1 MNKDKTNQAYGC
13 ITVEDPVLDMTF
25 SLPTDKDGNFLD
37 EASQIIV
44 DQATRHWD
52 QVLPERDISPELD

>member
-1 MNKDKTNQAYGC
+1 
-13 ITVEDPVLDMTF
+13 MTF

-44 DQATRHWD
+44 DQANRHWD
-52 QVLPERDISPELD
+52 QVLSERDSSPELD